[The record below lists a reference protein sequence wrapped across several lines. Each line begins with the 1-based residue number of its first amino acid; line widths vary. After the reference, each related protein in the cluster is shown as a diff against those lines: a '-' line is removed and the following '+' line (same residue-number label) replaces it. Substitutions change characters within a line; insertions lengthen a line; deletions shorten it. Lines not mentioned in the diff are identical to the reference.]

1 MPGPG
6 KPFVANN
13 NANPSGRPR
22 ATDDERAAA
31 KYLRDRTLGA
41 AQRLV
46 QLQASDD
53 EKIALGA
60 TLGHLKITLGTLERQ
75 AGPNGEAPVN
85 PYAAVTVE
93 ELKAIARAQ
102 IEKER
107 AK

>member
-1 MPGPG
+1 M
-6 KPFVANN
+6 ANPN
-13 NANPSGRPR
+13 MRKGEPSTNPSGRPKK
-22 ATDDERAAA
+22 TDDERAAES
-31 KYLRDRTLGA
+31 YLRDRTLGA

-75 AGPNGEAPVN
+75 AGPNGEATSN
-85 PYAAVTVE
+85 PYAELTVD

-102 IEKER
+102 TEKER